1 MSVNDLLVQGAVP
14 LFFLDY
20 YGCGRLDVRVASEVI
35 KGIAEGCRRS
45 KCALIGGET
54 AEMPGMYQ
62 EGDYDIAGFSVG
74 AVERHLL
81 LPTTNTIQEG
91 DILLGLTSNGLHSNG
106 FSLIRKIIAR
116 SQYAYASPCPWE
128 VPRISVRSSA
138 DPEDLSPSSITLGRA
153 LLEPTRIYVDQVLPI
168 AKQGLI
174 KAMSHITGGGFVENI
189 PRVLPKDLGC
199 YVNAAAW
206 PYPPAFRW
214 LKREGV
220 VDALEM
226 ARTYNN
232 GIGMVLIVSPDN
244 VKLVLELLEK
254 EGQENPAQV
263 YCIGGITRKPG
274 VEMRNLE
281 AWGSDI

>member
-1 MSVNDLLVQGAVP
+1 M
-14 LFFLDY
+14 
-20 YGCGRLDVRVASEVI
+20 
-35 KGIAEGCRRS
+35 
-45 KCALIGGET
+45 
-54 AEMPGMYQ
+54 
-62 EGDYDIAGFSVG
+62 
-74 AVERHLL
+74 ERHLL

-91 DILLGLTSNGLHSNG
+91 DILLGLASNGLHSNG

-116 SQYAYASPCPWE
+116 SHYTYSSPCPWE
-128 VPRISVRSSA
+128 VSRISVRSSV

-168 AKQGLI
+168 AKHGLI

-199 YVNAAAW
+199 YVDAATW
-206 PYPPAFRW
+206 SYPPAFRW

-232 GIGMVLIVSPDN
+232 GIGMVLIVSPEN
-244 VKLVLELLEK
+244 VKPVQELLER

-263 YCIGGITRKPG
+263 YRIGEITRKPG

-281 AWGSDI
+281 AWSSDI